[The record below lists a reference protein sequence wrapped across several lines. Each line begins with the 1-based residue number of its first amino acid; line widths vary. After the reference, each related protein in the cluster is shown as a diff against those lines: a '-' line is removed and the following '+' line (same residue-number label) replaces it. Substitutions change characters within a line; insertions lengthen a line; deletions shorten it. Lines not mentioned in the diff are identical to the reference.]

1 MRKRGRLSDRQH
13 NQKNAGGEPLK
24 ICKLSHPAL
33 REDGC
38 PAKAD
43 AATGGVVQVA
53 PSWLAKGES
62 GLTRATA
69 TGMTL
74 PHSDDVLKEFQA
86 ELSQCFMAAAAIL
99 GPRKRGSFLF
109 VEIASARMS
118 RVAYVNG
125 RYVLHRDAMVHID
138 DRGYQFA
145 DGVYEVCE
153 VFRGALIDEKRHFE
167 RLAYSLAEL
176 QIAPPVRA
184 GTLAVVVREVMARN
198 RVENGFVYVQVT
210 RGVAPRDHVFPQKPA
225 RPSLVVTARQVDP
238 EKSEIQARKGISV
251 ITTPDLRWKRVDI
264 KTISLLP
271 NVLARQLASE
281 SGACE
286 AWLVDSLGMVT
297 EGAASNAWIISNAGV
312 VITRQ
317 LDHSILRGITR
328 TTLIEIVAAEGL
340 KLEERKFSLAEV
352 FAARE
357 AFVTGAT
364 TLIMP
369 VVRIDGREIGAGIPG
384 PVASKL
390 RAIFHDNAT
399 RSS

>member
-1 MRKRGRLSDRQH
+1 M
-13 NQKNAGGEPLK
+13 
-24 ICKLSHPAL
+24 
-33 REDGC
+33 
-38 PAKAD
+38 
-43 AATGGVVQVA
+43 
-53 PSWLAKGES
+53 AKGES
-62 GLTRATA
+62 GLTLAIA

-74 PHSDDVLKEFQA
+74 RISMAFSQLQED
-86 ELSQCFMAAAAIL
+86 ELSRRFMAAATIL
-99 GPRKRGSFLF
+99 EPPERGSFLF
-109 VEIASARMS
+109 VETARAQVS

-125 RYVLHRDAMVHID
+125 RYVVHRGAMVHID

-167 RLAYSLAEL
+167 RLAYSLGEL
-176 QIAPPVRA
+176 QIAPPLRDGA
-184 GTLAVVVREVMARN
+184 LALVVREIMARN
-198 RVENGFVYVQVT
+198 GVENGFVYVQVT
-210 RGVAPRDHVFPQKPA
+210 RGVAPRDHVFPRKPA
-225 RPSLVVTARQVDP
+225 RPSLVVTARQVDL
-238 EKSEIQARKGISV
+238 EKSEIKARMGISV

-297 EGAASNAWIISNAGV
+297 EGAASNAWIISEAGV
-312 VITRQ
+312 VITHQ

-328 TTLIEIVAAEGL
+328 TTLIEIIAAEGL
-340 KLEERKFSLAEV
+340 NLEERKFSLEEV

-357 AFVTGAT
+357 AFITGAT

-384 PVASKL
+384 PLTSKL
-390 RAIFHDNAT
+390 RAIFHDTAART
-399 RSS
+399 L

>member
-1 MRKRGRLSDRQH
+1 MLHGGGHDPGLS
-13 NQKNAGGEPLK
+13 EP
-24 ICKLSHPAL
+24 
-33 REDGC
+33 
-38 PAKAD
+38 
-43 AATGGVVQVA
+43 
-53 PSWLAKGES
+53 WLF
-62 GLTRATA
+62 
-69 TGMTL
+69 
-74 PHSDDVLKEFQA
+74 V
-86 ELSQCFMAAAAIL
+86 
-99 GPRKRGSFLF
+99 F
-109 VEIASARMS
+109 VEIARARVS

-138 DRGYQFA
+138 DRGYQFG
-145 DGVYEVCE
+145 DGAYEVCE

-184 GTLAVVVREVMARN
+184 GALAVVVREVMARN
-198 RVENGFVYVQVT
+198 RVDNGFVYVQVT
-210 RGVAPRDHVFPQKPA
+210 RGVAARDHVFPPTPV
-225 RPSLVVTARQVDP
+225 RPGLVVTARQVDP
-238 EKSEIQARKGISV
+238 EKSEITARKGISV

-281 SGACE
+281 RGAYE

-297 EGAASNAWIISNAGV
+297 EGAASNAWIISEAGV

-328 TTLIEIVAAEGL
+328 TTLIEIVAAESL
-340 KLEERKFSLAEV
+340 KLEERQFGLEEV

-357 AFVTGAT
+357 AFITGAT

-390 RAIFHDNAT
+390 RAIFHDTAK